1 LQHEL
6 EKAAT
11 PGLFLTPSDLHH
23 IGFGELATDPRTV
36 SHAHKLLH
44 RVLTDAVKNGTL
56 ARNVAAIHAPPN
68 VENEE
73 IELGVD
79 RCRCQ

>member
-1 LQHEL
+1 
-6 EKAAT
+6 
-11 PGLFLTPSDLHH
+11 
-23 IGFGELATDPRTV
+23 
-36 SHAHKLLH
+36 LH

-73 IELGVD
+73 MKLGFTGWTPIWLNDSHFRLIWKSRRPVSMVSG
-79 RCRCQ
+79 RLWL

>member
-1 LQHEL
+1 
-6 EKAAT
+6 
-11 PGLFLTPSDLHH
+11 
-23 IGFGELATDPRTV
+23 
-36 SHAHKLLH
+36 LH

-73 IELGVD
+73 LETGIHRMDADLAE
-79 RCRCQ
+79 R

>member
-1 LQHEL
+1 
-6 EKAAT
+6 
-11 PGLFLTPSDLHH
+11 
-23 IGFGELATDPRTV
+23 
-36 SHAHKLLH
+36 LH

-73 IELGVD
+73 IELGFTGWTPIWLNDSHFSTDLEVAASGVD
-79 RCRCQ
+79 GFWRT

>member
-1 LQHEL
+1 
-6 EKAAT
+6 
-11 PGLFLTPSDLHH
+11 
-23 IGFGELATDPRTV
+23 
-36 SHAHKLLH
+36 LH

-73 IELGVD
+73 IENND
-79 RCRCQ
+79 RHD

>member
-1 LQHEL
+1 
-6 EKAAT
+6 
-11 PGLFLTPSDLHH
+11 
-23 IGFGELATDPRTV
+23 
-36 SHAHKLLH
+36 LH